1 MISLPRIYL
10 SIFVRC
16 VPRIVECQINYYAE
30 SLTEERWIQ
39 WITCRTK
46 HHNVSWSFV
55 GKNIREARISM
66 DKERSEKETKKKWE
80 WTLYLVA
87 SLRHENAFVRV
98 SVGVMQNER
107 ATFYQRKLY
116 INREKLKNVRNQRP
130 LWHSL
135 LAIRTDGHANNR
147 VFCRAFFAEDASKK
161 TSFCIFKDN
170 KITLLS
176 TFLTKHIPSYSWVKA
191 IPRINVPKV
200 VLTGLYN

>member
-1 MISLPRIYL
+1 MISLSRIYL
-10 SIFVRC
+10 SIFVRY
-16 VPRIVECQINYYAE
+16 VQRIVKRQINFYAE

-39 WITCRTK
+39 WITSRTK
-46 HHNVSWSFV
+46 HHDVSWSFV
-55 GKNIREARISM
+55 GKNIGEARISM
-66 DKERSEKETKKKWE
+66 DKERSKKETKKKSGNERYTW
-80 WTLYLVA
+80 
-87 SLRHENAFVRV
+87 LRRFAMKMRRV
-98 SVGVMQNER
+98 SVGVMQSER

-135 LAIRTDGHANNR
+135 LAIRTDGPANNR
-147 VFCRAFFAEDASKK
+147 VFSRVFFTEDASKK
-161 TSFCIFKDN
+161 ASFCIFKDN

-176 TFLTKHIPSYSWVKA
+176 TFVTKHIRSYSWVKA